1 MNNTMGIA
9 AIAAAVISLCVS
21 GVSLG
26 IAMNKSTPAP
36 ETTQETV
43 QDSTSTQYVMYVGTN
58 DKDTYAP
65 KYTEEEAR
73 EIVDS
78 ICLKNFE
85 GYTLQDATGS
95 WVDEKNNVTHKY
107 TVVCY
112 FDDADRDTVYRTAD
126 ELIKVLNQNTILI
139 EENEIKYDY
148 YGGQ

>member
-1 MNNTMGIA
+1 MNNTVGIA

-26 IAMNKSTPAP
+26 IAMNKNTSAP
-36 ETTQETV
+36 ETIQETTA
-43 QDSTSTQYVMYVGTN
+43 DSTSTQYVMYVGTN

-65 KYTEEEAR
+65 MHTEEEAR

-85 GYTLQDATGS
+85 GYTLQEATGS
-95 WVDEKNNVTHKY
+95 WVDEKNNVTHEY
-107 TVVCY
+107 TIVCY
-112 FDDADRDTVYRTAD
+112 FDDADRETVYRTAD
-126 ELIKVLNQNTILI
+126 ELIEALNQNTILI
-139 EENEIKYDY
+139 EENEIKMDY